1 MSSNGQG
8 NNIIFYNNGAF
19 SCSFSIQWNGGGSG
33 RTGTVLANQSTRLDL
48 TRYTLADATSC
59 WARVYV
65 YCGITPDSGRHLKFL
80 PGGANTG
87 RYNHTRRPPHPPL
100 SHNR

>member
-19 SCSFSIQWNGGGSG
+19 SCSFSIQWNGGESG

-48 TRYTLADATSC
+48 TRYNLGDATSC

-65 YCGITPDSGRHLKFL
+65 YGGITHDSGRNFNFMRGD
-80 PGGANTG
+80 PNTVEYTITGGTLN
-87 RYNHTRRPPHPPL
+87 P
-100 SHNR
+100 SFD